1 MAESLQN
8 TSPSI
13 SVNQG
18 QPEEYVARRR
28 NRTGCL
34 TCRRRRKRCDGVRD
48 VCGHCIRLNLICHWP
63 GPRDIGEGSASSSR
77 LVSQRP
83 RVTDHSCVPLTIP
96 IAPAPFQF
104 LQSDAPE
111 LARRSLDRK
120 LALRYYV
127 QIFNTMLTTNLE
139 NNGFLS
145 VLLPMAIEEKALL
158 DMLIAWSSSHLSLCD
173 DTYRIKALEH
183 RSTALQSF
191 TASLLK
197 NELSEVSLACC
208 LVFCSMS
215 AVLGDTAEWRNHLVG
230 AAHIIRHAWL
240 SSSQDGSLKNP
251 PYEIRWLLRNFAY
264 HDILMSVTLD
274 REPLI
279 PGRYWIPQPM
289 NELDSYVGLASEPL
303 ALISKISSLN
313 GDAIRQMES
322 SSPCSTESD
331 STSSFLH
338 DTDDSSL
345 SKTVDLISQAYSIEF
360 ELQDWKCPESTSQ
373 CLINLAEAYRSSA
386 LIHLYRV
393 MRRRILGSSTELEG
407 KIASQVA
414 SIVYQLEQMPL
425 GCLPECTSLFPLFM
439 AGGETRSKSTMQ
451 FIRERLQHIATYRHF
466 QNAASALS
474 VLEELW
480 LQHTSITGTMNSHLL
495 DWLDIIRRR
504 HWELAL
510 S

>member
-8 TSPSI
+8 PLPNI

-18 QPEEYVARRR
+18 QPEEYVPRRR

-48 VCGHCIRLNLICHWP
+48 VCGHCIRLNLICHWQD
-63 GPRDIGEGSASSSR
+63 PRNIGEGSASSSHP
-77 LVSQRP
+77 VSQRP

-191 TASLLK
+191 TSSLSK
-197 NELSEVSLACC
+197 NESPEVSLACC

-240 SSSQDGSLKNP
+240 SSTQDESLKNP

-322 SSPCSTESD
+322 SSPCST
-331 STSSFLH
+331 
-338 DTDDSSL
+338 
-345 SKTVDLISQAYSIEF
+345 YSIEF
-360 ELQDWKCPESTSQ
+360 ELQDWKCPESNSR
-373 CLINLAEAYRSSA
+373 CLVNLAEAYRSSA

-407 KIASQVA
+407 KIASQVT

>member
-1 MAESLQN
+1 MAQHLQN
-8 TSPSI
+8 PSPNP
-13 SVNQG
+13 SVIQS
-18 QPEEYVARRR
+18 QPEEYVSRRR

-48 VCGHCIRLNLICHWP
+48 ICGHCVRLNLICHWQ
-63 GPRDIGEGSASSSR
+63 GPRNAGDGPVSSSR
-77 LVSQRP
+77 SVVQRP
-83 RVTDHSCVPLTIP
+83 PVPDHSCVPLTIS

-104 LQSDAPE
+104 LQSDASE

-197 NELSEVSLACC
+197 NESPEVSLACC

-230 AAHIIRHAWL
+230 AAHIIRHTWL
-240 SSSQDGSLKNP
+240 SSPYGGSLANS
-251 PYEIRWLLRNFAY
+251 PYEVRWLLRNFAY

-274 REPLI
+274 HEPLI
-279 PGRYWIPQPM
+279 PGRYWIPQPV

-303 ALISKISSLN
+303 SMISKVSSLN
-313 GDAIRQMES
+313 GDIIRQMEI
-322 SSPCSTESD
+322 SSPCSESD
-331 STSSFLH
+331 STSSSPYE
-338 DTDDSSL
+338 TCESPSSQ
-345 SKTVDLISQAYSIEF
+345 TGHFISRAYMIES
-360 ELQDWKCPESTSQ
+360 ELKEWRCPESNVEY
-373 CLINLAEAYRSSA
+373 LVNLAEAYRSAA
-386 LIHLYRV
+386 LVHLYRV
-393 MRRRILGSSTELEG
+393 MRRRILGTSTELEG
-407 KIASQVA
+407 KISSQVT
-414 SIVYQLEQMPL
+414 SIVFHLEKMPL

-439 AGGETRSKSTMQ
+439 AGGETRSKPTMQ
-451 FIRERLQHIATYRHF
+451 FVRERLQHIATYRHF

-480 LQHTSITGTMNSHLL
+480 LQHTSITGPMSSHLL
-495 DWLDIIRRR
+495 DWLDIIQRR

>member
-1 MAESLQN
+1 MAGSLQN
-8 TSPSI
+8 PSPNI
-13 SVNQG
+13 SVSQG

-48 VCGHCIRLNLICHWP
+48 VCGHCIRLNLICHWQ
-63 GPRDIGEGSASSSR
+63 GPRDVGEGSASSSR
-77 LVSQRP
+77 SLSQRP
-83 RVTDHSCVPLTIP
+83 QVTDHSCVPLTIP

-197 NELSEVSLACC
+197 NESPEVSLACC

-240 SSSQDGSLKNP
+240 SSSSSGSPKNP

-279 PGRYWIPQPM
+279 PGRYWIPQPI

-303 ALISKISSLN
+303 AMISKISSLN

-322 SSPCSTESD
+322 SSSCSESD
-331 STSSFLH
+331 STSSSPN
-338 DTDDSSL
+338 DTDDSLFSQ
-345 SKTVDLISQAYSIEF
+345 TVDLISQAYSIEF
-360 ELQDWKCPESTSQ
+360 ELKDWKCPESNSQ
-373 CLINLAEAYRSSA
+373 CLVNLAEAYRSSA

-393 MRRRILGSSTELEG
+393 MRRRILGTSTELEG
-407 KIASQVA
+407 KIASQVT
-414 SIVYQLEQMPL
+414 SVVFHLEQMPL

-451 FIRERLQHIATYRHF
+451 FVRERLQHIATYRHF

-480 LQHTSITGTMNSHLL
+480 LQHTSITGPMTSHLL